1 MSSYIDLKQQGF
13 SVLRQGLTAD
23 ELQRLDDTCRQ
34 LLVTGREVLAR
45 RSQDPDMATARE
57 RDERAPVVVGE
68 SSNPMEV
75 CRIEWLAGS
84 TPYIQDHLSNR
95 LQRLISDIAQE
106 PFHLF
111 KDKCNFKHPGGGAFG
126 VHQDIAA
133 YRHFDTHYHI
143 TAAIALDPATL
154 QNGCLE
160 VAPRYLSEHDAEDV
174 EQILA
179 TPMGP
184 RPLFNY
190 HRGGTRNGDI
200 EAAISAKFEWQPI
213 TAQAGDVILF
223 DSYVPHRSARNDSA
237 FDRRMLFFTFAAG
250 AAHKDLYDSYYASKR
265 NDPGN
270 PIFHISTPTRHR

>member
-1 MSSYIDLKQQGF
+1 MSSYIDIKQQGF
-13 SVLRQGLTAD
+13 TVLRQGLTAD
-23 ELQRLDDTCRQ
+23 ELGRLDDTCKQ
-34 LLVTGREVLAR
+34 LLVAGREVLAR
-45 RSQDPDMATARE
+45 RHQDPDMAAARE
-57 RDERAPVVVGE
+57 RDESVPVVVGE
-68 SSNPMEV
+68 SSNPLEV

-84 TPYIQDHLSNR
+84 TPYIQDHLSSR
-95 LQRLISDIAQE
+95 LQQVISDIAQG

-154 QNGCLE
+154 ENGCLE
-160 VAPRYLSEHDAEDV
+160 VAPGYLHEHDAQDV
-174 EQILA
+174 EQMLD

-190 HRGGTRNGDI
+190 QRGGTLNGDI
-200 EAAISAKFEWQPI
+200 EEATSRKFEWQPI

-223 DSYVPHRSARNDSA
+223 DSYVPHRSARNNSA
-237 FDRRMLFFTFAAG
+237 VDRRMLFFTFAAG
-250 AAHKDLYDSYYASKR
+250 AAHKDLYDTYYASKR

>member
-1 MSSYIDLKQQGF
+1 MSSYSDIKQQGF
-13 SVLRQGLTAD
+13 TVLRQSLTAD
-23 ELQRLDDTCRQ
+23 ELKHLDDTCKQ
-34 LLVTGREVLAR
+34 LLVVGREVLAR
-45 RSQDPDMATARE
+45 RYHEPDMAAIRE
-57 RDERAPVVVGE
+57 RNENVPVVVGE
-68 SSNPMEV
+68 SSNPLEV
-75 CRIEWLAGS
+75 CRIEWLTGS

-95 LQRLISDIAQE
+95 LQQVISDIAQG

-133 YRHFDTHYHI
+133 YRHFDTNYHI

-154 QNGCLE
+154 ENGCLE
-160 VAPRYLSEHDAEDV
+160 VAPKYLEQHDAQDV
-174 EQILA
+174 EQILE

-190 HRGGTRNGDI
+190 HRGGDRNGDI
-200 EAAISAKFEWQPI
+200 ETATSCKFEWQPI

-237 FDRRMLFFTFAAG
+237 ADRRMLFFTFAAG
-250 AAHKDLYDSYYASKR
+250 LAHKDLYDTYYASKR
-265 NDPGN
+265 NDPNN